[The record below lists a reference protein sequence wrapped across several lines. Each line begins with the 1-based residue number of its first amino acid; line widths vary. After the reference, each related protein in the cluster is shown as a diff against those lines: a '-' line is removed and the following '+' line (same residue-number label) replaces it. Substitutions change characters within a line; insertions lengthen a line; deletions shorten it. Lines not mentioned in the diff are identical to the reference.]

1 MQVRDPIFDTLKRD
15 VARFAQVTTPRR
27 VELVNMS
34 IVRDVGSFLLGQ
46 IPAVGDFVADLYG
59 DNLWA
64 NMRRRMTDQEAS
76 TFTQVTRRFPDT
88 IALVQTFQR
97 IPE

>member
-1 MQVRDPIFDTLKRD
+1 MDDPLLDGLKRD
-15 VARFAQVTTPRR
+15 LARFAQVTTPRR

-46 IPAVGDFVADLYG
+46 VPGVGDFAADFFG
-59 DNLWA
+59 DNMFA
-64 NMRRRMTDQEAS
+64 NMRRRMTDQETD
-76 TFTQVTRRFPDT
+76 TFTKVTTRWPDT